1 MSECSWW
8 WTALAFVGGIG
19 VGQIL
24 LMLSLV
30 LMTGGS
36 ERERDEHERGSV

>member
-1 MSECSWW
+1 MNCDWW
-8 WTALAFVGGIG
+8 WAALIFIGGVG

-30 LMTGGS
+30 LMSGGNT
-36 ERERDEHERGSV
+36 RESDEHERGSV